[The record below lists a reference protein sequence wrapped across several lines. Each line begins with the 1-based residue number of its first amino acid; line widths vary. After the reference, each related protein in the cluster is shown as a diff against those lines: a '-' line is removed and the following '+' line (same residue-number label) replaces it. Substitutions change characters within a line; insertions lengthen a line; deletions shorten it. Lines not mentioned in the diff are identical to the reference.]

1 MTKHRL
7 QYIDQGKAV
16 AMLFVV
22 FGHINLFEVY
32 GDGNISTCLV
42 SKYTSIVQL
51 TLFMFLSGLVA
62 SSTPLRHKEAIIQL
76 LQKARHLLIPFF
88 VVGVL
93 FAYVVCHKDLWD
105 FLSNSPKLGYW
116 YLWVLFLYYITHYI
130 YRLIVSH
137 FKKNVWLD
145 IAVGGVIYFYTK
157 YIRIHPFAKSS

>member
-22 FGHINLFEVY
+22 FGHINLFGVY
-32 GDGNISTCLV
+32 GDCNISTCLV

-105 FLSNSPKLGYW
+105 FYLTLPSWDIGIFGSYFCITSRIISIGLLSRILKTYGLTL
-116 YLWVLFLYYITHYI
+116 LW
-130 YRLIVSH
+130 
-137 FKKNVWLD
+137 
-145 IAVGGVIYFYTK
+145 GV
-157 YIRIHPFAKSS
+157 